1 MTPDGNWIIAVDF
14 DGTLITGNTWPDV
27 CGEPNRKLISFL
39 IGQKNKGNKIILW
52 TNRTDV
58 PEKESYPLRDAVE
71 FCRAA
76 GLEFD
81 AVNENLPEIIQAYG
95 SDSRKVSADTYTIFE
110 LVIANRTYCAHA
122 QSGLRQPRIVRRV
135 WDTVINKV
143 VSSK

>member
-27 CGEPNRKLISFL
+27 CGEPNRKLISYL

-95 SDSRKVSADTYTIFE
+95 SDSRKVSADTYIDDKAFNPDYVN
-110 LVIANRTYCAHA
+110 LVMYEEFGIPLSTK
-122 QSGLRQPRIVRRV
+122 SF
-135 WDTVINKV
+135 V
-143 VSSK
+143 VNEK

>member
-39 IGQKNKGNKIILW
+39 IGQKKKGNKIILW

-81 AVNENLPEIIQAYG
+81 AVNENLPEIIRAYG
-95 SDSRKVSADTYTIFE
+95 SDSRKVSADTYIDDKAFNPDYVN
-110 LVIANRTYCAHA
+110 L
-122 QSGLRQPRIVRRV
+122 GLYEEFGIPLS
-135 WDTVINKV
+135 TKSFV
-143 VSSK
+143 VNEK

>member
-14 DGTLITGNTWPDV
+14 DGTLITGNNWPDV

-81 AVNENLPEIIQAYG
+81 AVNENLPEIIRAYG
-95 SDSRKVSADTYTIFE
+95 SDSRKVSADTYIDDKAFNPDYVN
-110 LVIANRTYCAHA
+110 LVLYEEFGIPLSTK
-122 QSGLRQPRIVRRV
+122 SF
-135 WDTVINKV
+135 V
-143 VSSK
+143 VNEK

>member
-27 CGEPNRKLISFL
+27 CGEPNRKLISYL

-95 SDSRKVSADTYTIFE
+95 SDSRKVSADTYIDDKAFNPDYVN
-110 LVIANRTYCAHA
+110 LVLYEEFGIPLSTK
-122 QSGLRQPRIVRRV
+122 SL
-135 WDTVINKV
+135 V
-143 VSSK
+143 VNEK

>member
-81 AVNENLPEIIQAYG
+81 AVNENLPEIIRAYG
-95 SDSRKVSADTYTIFE
+95 SDSRKVSADTYIDDKAFNPDYVNLGLYEEFGIPLSTKS
-110 LVIANRTYCAHA
+110 LVVNE
-122 QSGLRQPRIVRRV
+122 
-135 WDTVINKV
+135 K
-143 VSSK
+143 

>member
-39 IGQKNKGNKIILW
+39 IGQKKKGNKIILW

-95 SDSRKVSADTYTIFE
+95 SDSRKVSADTYIDDKAFNPDYVNLGMYEEFGIPLSTKSF
-110 LVIANRTYCAHA
+110 
-122 QSGLRQPRIVRRV
+122 
-135 WDTVINKV
+135 V
-143 VSSK
+143 VNEK

>member
-95 SDSRKVSADTYTIFE
+95 SDSRKVSADTYIDDKAFNPDYVN
-110 LVIANRTYCAHA
+110 LVLYEEFGIPLSTK
-122 QSGLRQPRIVRRV
+122 SF
-135 WDTVINKV
+135 V
-143 VSSK
+143 VNEK

>member
-1 MTPDGNWIIAVDF
+1 MTPDGKWIIAVDF

-95 SDSRKVSADTYTIFE
+95 SDSRKVSADTYIDDKAFNPDYVN
-110 LVIANRTYCAHA
+110 LVLYEEFGIPLSTK
-122 QSGLRQPRIVRRV
+122 SL
-135 WDTVINKV
+135 V
-143 VSSK
+143 VNEK

>member
-95 SDSRKVSADTYTIFE
+95 SDSRKVSADTYIDDKAFNPDYVNLGLYEE
-110 LVIANRTYCAHA
+110 LGIPLSTK
-122 QSGLRQPRIVRRV
+122 SF
-135 WDTVINKV
+135 V
-143 VSSK
+143 VNEK

>member
-81 AVNENLPEIIQAYG
+81 AVNENLPEIIRAYG
-95 SDSRKVSADTYTIFE
+95 SDSRKVSADTYIDDKAFNPDYVN
-110 LVIANRTYCAHA
+110 L
-122 QSGLRQPRIVRRV
+122 GLYEEFGIPLS
-135 WDTVINKV
+135 TKSFV
-143 VSSK
+143 VNEK

>member
-95 SDSRKVSADTYTIFE
+95 SDSRKVSADTYIDDKAFNPDYVN
-110 LVIANRTYCAHA
+110 LVLYEEFGIPLSTK
-122 QSGLRQPRIVRRV
+122 SL
-135 WDTVINKV
+135 V
-143 VSSK
+143 VNEK

>member
-81 AVNENLPEIIQAYG
+81 AVNENLPEIIRAYG
-95 SDSRKVSADTYTIFE
+95 SDSRKVSADTYIDDKAFNPDYVN
-110 LVIANRTYCAHA
+110 LVLYEEFGIPLSTK
-122 QSGLRQPRIVRRV
+122 SL
-135 WDTVINKV
+135 V
-143 VSSK
+143 VNEK

>member
-27 CGEPNRKLISFL
+27 CGEPNRKLISYL

-81 AVNENLPEIIQAYG
+81 AVNENLPEMIQAYG
-95 SDSRKVSADTYTIFE
+95 SDSRKVSADTYIDDKAFNPDYVN
-110 LVIANRTYCAHA
+110 LVMYEEFGIPLSTK
-122 QSGLRQPRIVRRV
+122 SF
-135 WDTVINKV
+135 V
-143 VSSK
+143 VNEK

>member
-27 CGEPNRKLISFL
+27 CGEPNRKLISYL

-95 SDSRKVSADTYTIFE
+95 SDSRKVSADTYIDDKAFNPDYVNLGMYEEFGIPLSTKSF
-110 LVIANRTYCAHA
+110 
-122 QSGLRQPRIVRRV
+122 
-135 WDTVINKV
+135 V
-143 VSSK
+143 VNEK